1 LFEDADF
8 DKVETRHITA
18 DWESAIGGTV
28 EDLRAI
34 MAFVNA
40 AELRS
45 FTRAAKVL
53 GMTPS
58 GVGKSI
64 ARLEQALGVRLLHRT
79 TRRVGLTDE
88 GAVFYEQCRRVLD
101 ELEAARTLMSNRS
114 AAPRGRMRVSLP
126 RTIGRRIF
134 VPALPRFVADHPNV
148 ELDVSLSDRRVNLVE
163 ESIDVAIR
171 IGALSDSSLVARP
184 IGQQQVVTIA
194 PTALLSNAPIE
205 SIGDLAHHRCLSFR
219 FPSTGRRRA
228 WTFRSQGRALELHP
242 RSFMTFDDGEGLV
255 DAVRAGL
262 GVTQIPSYMA
272 ADALASGEAVEVLS
286 SFRPRPVPIHAVFAS
301 RRNMPA
307 RTRAFIDFVTSLEG
321 LRPFPLP
328 KRAKRGTSAPG

>member
-1 LFEDADF
+1 M
-8 DKVETRHITA
+8 
-18 DWESAIGGTV
+18 

-64 ARLEQALGVRLLHRT
+64 ARLETSLGVRLLHRT

-88 GAVFYEQCRRVLD
+88 GAVFFEQCRRVLD
-101 ELEAARTLMSNRS
+101 ELDAARSLMSNRGT
-114 AAPRGRMRVSLP
+114 APRGRLRVSLP

-134 VPALPRFVADHPNV
+134 VPALPRFIADHPNV
-148 ELDVSLSDRRVNLVE
+148 ELDISLSDRRINLVE
-163 ESIDVAIR
+163 EGIDVAIR
-171 IGALSDSSLVARP
+171 IGTLGDSSLIARP
-184 IGQQQVVTIA
+184 IGQQQIVTIA
-194 PTALLSNAPIE
+194 PPALVSDEPIE
-205 SIGDLAHHRCLSFR
+205 SLGDLALHRCLSFR
-219 FPSTGRRRA
+219 FPSTGRERV
-228 WTFRSQGRALELHP
+228 WTFRSEGRALELRP
-242 RSFMTFDDGEGLV
+242 RSFMTLDDGEGLV
-255 DAVRAGL
+255 AAVRADL

-272 ADALASGEAVEVLS
+272 EDVLASGEVVEVLS
-286 SFRPRPVPIHAVFAS
+286 HLRSRPVPIHAVFAS

-328 KRAKRGTSAPG
+328 KRSASTTKAPVSSSSLLVERSDF